1 MEKIGFVLLLTIAYS
16 LHLSGQTT
24 DSIPMLQERIAA
36 RDSILATLKKSE
48 LTDSLQQQVT
58 DYKLLVD
65 LLERQQD
72 ECQKQHENLRKELS
86 QYDLLTST
94 DTLIFHANLDSLEA
108 VPYCF
113 QGHLNLIKKIVEMRD
128 RIEKVENDIMRI
140 SNAVTVNVRETIR
153 DNIAKDV
160 DDIYTLFEQIS
171 NMDQSSLSEEQKAY
185 FQPGLTERYNQFSK
199 YFE

>member
-1 MEKIGFVLLLTIAYS
+1 MKKGGFILLLTIAYS
-16 LHLSGQTT
+16 LQLLGQTT
-24 DSIPMLQERIAA
+24 DSIPMLQERIAV

-58 DYKLLVD
+58 DYKLLVG

-72 ECQKQHENLRKELS
+72 DYQKQHENLRKELS

-108 VPYCF
+108 VPSCF
-113 QGHLNLIKKIVEMRD
+113 QEHLNLIKKIVEMRN

-185 FQPGLTERYNQFSK
+185 FKPGLTERYNQFSK